1 MTVTMTVTMM
11 MTTTMAMTMIMM
23 TGLPPSFT
31 ISILANDDGPSLIMM
46 MATMMTAMTMMI
58 WMKVFQNSMMMTVT
72 RR

>member
-31 ISILANDDGPSLIMM
+31 IGILATDDGPSLIMM